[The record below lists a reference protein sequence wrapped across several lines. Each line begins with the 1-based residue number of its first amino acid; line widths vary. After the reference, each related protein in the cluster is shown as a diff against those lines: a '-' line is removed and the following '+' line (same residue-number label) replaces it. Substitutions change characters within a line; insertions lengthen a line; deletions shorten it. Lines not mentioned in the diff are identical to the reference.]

1 MSKLAPKAAKKVIG
15 QEVFYEHIGAIA
27 VPAPHPRLSRY
38 VVDLRQLSDRVA
50 PRNRPQTRSVEP
62 KPAPEPVKTSVP
74 APQPAPVAPAPAALA
89 TTPAPNPA
97 VPAVT
102 TPAAQSAPPKARP
115 LYRRLAP
122 HALRVAILLLSA
134 AFFLSLGISLPERLI
149 GIYLVATLVYAIDS
163 QRTFLIA
170 LIFLVMV
177 AVWSAFGNSV
187 SAEQFAIYAFY
198 FLVIGLISAIREM
211 IFSRPQP
218 GESAPS
224 ES

>member
-1 MSKLAPKAAKKVIG
+1 VVLTIAMSKLAPKAAKKVIG

-62 KPAPEPVKTSVP
+62 KPAPEPVKTSV
-74 APQPAPVAPAPAALA
+74 
-89 TTPAPNPA
+89 PAPNPA